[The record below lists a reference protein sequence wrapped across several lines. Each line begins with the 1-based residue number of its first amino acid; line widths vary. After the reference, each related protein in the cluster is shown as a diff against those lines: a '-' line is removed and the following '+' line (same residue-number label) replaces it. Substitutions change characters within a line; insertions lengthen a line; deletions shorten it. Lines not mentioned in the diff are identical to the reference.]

1 MARLGTCRALANR
14 PLEHVARLQTMARL
28 GTCRALAMLSPA
40 LEHVARLQT
49 MARLEVQVEA
59 LQHDLAVRSLRVKT
73 PQGRRHW
80 QL

>member
-1 MARLGTCRALANR
+1 MARATFGNCT

-59 LQHDLAVRSLRVKT
+59 LQHDLAV
-73 PQGRRHW
+73 
-80 QL
+80 